1 MGSEND
7 PSSTEVLTISSTR
20 DGGRVLVEL
29 EGELDLHGSERLAHE
44 VSQALRE
51 PLELLELDATLLT
64 FADSAGLRAVL
75 VARKDTEDQGATFR
89 IRGVSAPVSR
99 VIEIA
104 GLSDVLLP
112 AADPG

>member
-20 DGGRVLVEL
+20 DGGHVLVAL

-51 PLELLELDATLLT
+51 PLDLLELDATLLT

-75 VARKDTEDQGATFR
+75 MALQDTEKQGATFR
-89 IRGVSAPVSR
+89 IRAVSAPVSR

-104 GLSDVLLP
+104 GLSNVLLP
-112 AADPG
+112 ATDPG

>member
-20 DGGRVLVEL
+20 HGSRVIVEL
-29 EGELDLHGSERLAHE
+29 EGELDLHGSERLADE

-51 PLELLELDATLLT
+51 PVELLELDAANLT

-75 VARKDTEDQGATFR
+75 VALQETESQGATFR
-89 IRGVSAPVSR
+89 LRAVSAPVSR
-99 VIEIA
+99 VIQIA
-104 GLSDVLLP
+104 GLSDLLLP
-112 AADPG
+112 ATEPS